1 MRVTTIQC
9 DLIWESPTAN
19 RRRIDQEIEGL
30 AGKTDLILLP
40 EMFTTGF
47 TMNPTN
53 LAESMDGQTHQ
64 WMMNWANRAKAAVAG
79 SLIIEEN
86 GRFFNRFLFVCPDG
100 TTHHYDKRH
109 LFTMAGEDE
118 FYTAG
123 TERCVFSYLD
133 MKICLQVC
141 YDLRFP
147 VFSRNIDS
155 YDLLIYVANWPTK
168 RIQHWQSLLV
178 ARAIENQAYVV
189 AVNRVG
195 TDANGHEYPGSS
207 SVIDPKGD
215 ISYQM
220 MDREDVC
227 THVLDMDH
235 LLTIR
240 KALPF
245 LKDRDVFQLS

>member
-9 DLIWESPTAN
+9 DLIWESPAAN
-19 RRRIDQEIEGL
+19 RRHIDQKMEDLIK
-30 AGKTDLILLP
+30 KTDLIVLP
-40 EMFTTGF
+40 EIFTTGF
-47 TMNPTN
+47 TMNPSD

-64 WMMNWANRAKAAVAG
+64 WMKNWANRAKAAVAG

-86 GRFFNRFLFVCPDG
+86 GRFYNRFLFVCPDG

-118 FYTAG
+118 MYTAG
-123 TERCVFSYLD
+123 TQRCVFSFLG

-147 VFSRNIDS
+147 VFSRNTDE
-155 YDLLIYVANWPTK
+155 YDVLIYVANWPTK

-178 ARAIENQAYVV
+178 ARAIENQAYVI

-195 TDANGHEYPGSS
+195 TDANGHAYPGSS

-215 ISYQM
+215 IIYQM

-227 THVLDMDH
+227 THVLDMNH
-235 LLTIR
+235 LLDIR

-245 LKDRDVFQLS
+245 LKDRDAFQLS